1 MTAETA
7 RKCWRTLEPIHGMIY
22 FAPEGPEEYAA
33 IGITNPRAGYFA
45 SRSAAMGAVSAET
58 VIATFFNFNPE
69 LVRKSIPS
77 CWTTAEPHV
86 VLDAR
91 LRAADRALQRVL
103 GDAVSNEDV
112 REAAELARVAASAPG
127 MSMSGR
133 PLYAAHSVLPWPG
146 EPHVVLWHAITVL
159 REFRGDG
166 HVAALVDDGVSGIQA
181 LVMHAA
187 SGDVPAAVLQ
197 QTRAWSDREWDTA
210 TAELRA
216 RGWVD
221 EHGAFTETGRAHRA
235 AVEQRTDEL
244 AAAPWEHLGEERS
257 TRLRELCRPLSKA
270 IVGSGVFDTR

>member
-1 MTAETA
+1 MIAETA

-33 IGITNPRAGYFA
+33 VGISNERAGYFA

-69 LVRKSIPS
+69 LVRKSVPA
-77 CWTTAEPHV
+77 CWTAAEPHV

-91 LRAADRALQRVL
+91 LRAADRALRHAL
-103 GDAVSNEDV
+103 GDIVSSEEV
-112 REAAELARVAASAPG
+112 SEAADLARTAARAPA

-133 PLYAAHSVLPWPG
+133 ALYAAHAALPWPM
-146 EPHVVLWHAITVL
+146 EPHLVLWHAITIL
-159 REFRGDG
+159 REYRGDG

-187 SGDVPAAVLQ
+187 SGDIPADLLR
-197 QTRAWSDREWDTA
+197 QTRAWSDDEWAAA
-210 TAELRA
+210 TSELRD

-221 EHGAFTETGRAHRA
+221 EDGAFTDTGRAHRA

-244 AAAPWEHLGEERS
+244 AVAPWEHLGEERAK
-257 TRLRELCRPLSKA
+257 RLRELCRPLSRT
-270 IVGSGVFDTR
+270 IVGSGVFGAR